1 METKPRPRL
10 LECPRKKKRKKGEG
24 GVRPTEMMC
33 NCTVNGNYKRIYR
46 YNPLTYTS
54 SSIKVVRNRSI
65 YVNRTCTTNYKRF
78 FVVDH
83 INRGRQRIHSEKLRG
98 EKKKELLKAARRET
112 VFLKFENRQGE
123 KADTN
128 LVAGKRLRER
138 QTHLERQGAIKLLDN
153 HDGVQERCLWRSQS

>member
-1 METKPRPRL
+1 MSQEKK
-10 LECPRKKKRKKGEG
+10 KKKRGRG

-65 YVNRTCTTNYKRF
+65 YVNRTCTTNYKKF